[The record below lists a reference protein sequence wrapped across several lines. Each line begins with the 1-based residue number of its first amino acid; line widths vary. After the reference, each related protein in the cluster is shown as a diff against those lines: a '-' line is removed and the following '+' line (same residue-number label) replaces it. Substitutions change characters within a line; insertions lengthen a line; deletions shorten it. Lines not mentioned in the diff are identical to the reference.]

1 MTIMTRNLLVM
12 MVMKVMA
19 VTIEIMMTM
28 PLMTT
33 TIATIRVIM
42 TKLKTAII
50 LMVCGEH
57 TWCQVVLSV

>member
-12 MVMKVMA
+12 MVMNVMA
-19 VTIEIMMTM
+19 VTMKIMMTM

-42 TKLKTAII
+42 TKQKTAII
-50 LMVCGEH
+50 LMVCGQN
-57 TWCQVVLSV
+57 TWCQV